1 MTFKWENR
9 DRKLNKK
16 RDLKEMNSAH
26 RIVDAEDEIKR
37 ERERRIAKANKLKSE
52 IEALFGKPE

>member
-52 IEALFGKPE
+52 IEALFGKS